1 MNRFILI
8 VIASFIL
15 SGCNGQ
21 SDETIMKN
29 TSSKVLE
36 SIKSKNTKKFKGL
49 IGVELDV
56 IGKDDE
62 FLQTDLD
69 ELGLYYERYTKNT
82 TPPITLTDEY
92 DQLGHRRVIIVF
104 YKGTDTAN
112 NISEVNLELFFGPPN
127 FVPLTKISDYKI
139 VVKNL
144 KEKPITAPP
153 NIN

>member
-1 MNRFILI
+1 
-8 VIASFIL
+8 
-15 SGCNGQ
+15 
-21 SDETIMKN
+21 
-29 TSSKVLE
+29 
-36 SIKSKNTKKFKGL
+36 
-49 IGVELDV
+49 
-56 IGKDDE
+56 
-62 FLQTDLD
+62 
-69 ELGLYYERYTKNT
+69 
-82 TPPITLTDEY
+82 EY